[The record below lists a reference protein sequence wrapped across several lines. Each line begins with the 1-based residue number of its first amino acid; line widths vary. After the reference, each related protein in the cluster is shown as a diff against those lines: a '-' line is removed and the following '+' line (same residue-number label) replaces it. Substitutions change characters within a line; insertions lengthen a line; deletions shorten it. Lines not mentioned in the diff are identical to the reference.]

1 MELSDAESTPI
12 AIDKVADFAS
22 VGLEFISTEL
32 GLDTADVLRRVSL
45 QRLFSVGA
53 NLEPERA
60 YPRDKESS

>member
-1 MELSDAESTPI
+1 MELGDAESTPI
-12 AIDKVADFAS
+12 AIEKAADFAS

-32 GLDTADVLRRVSL
+32 GLDPADVLRRVPL

-60 YPRDKESS
+60 HPRNKESA